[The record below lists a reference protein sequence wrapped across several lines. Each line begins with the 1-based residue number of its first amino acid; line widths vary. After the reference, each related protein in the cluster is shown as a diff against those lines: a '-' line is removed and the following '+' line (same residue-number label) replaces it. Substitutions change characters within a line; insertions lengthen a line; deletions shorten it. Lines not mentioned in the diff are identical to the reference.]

1 MFFSQLCHT
10 VALWPWRMRLIP
22 LCFQV
27 PPEPQG
33 SSAGRG
39 CQGFVW
45 KRCAACWVPLVGHAQ
60 CLCRWHTVKWM
71 EAGHPNK
78 MFCIIKVSDRIPSD
92 TLLGVVWRQV
102 RRNEGIPVTAGS
114 APLKA
119 KGNSLKALHRA
130 EEPACT
136 GCTSLGLFRGSIS
149 SPQHRSDLLPQHSSP
164 GRSCWPGPRLPRGPA
179 NPCSAAE
186 VVAGQACYL
195 TARGCD
201 LQPEAESQP
210 CSVRNTTSSRKEW
223 PEPGYWQWGI
233 TPPTD
238 LDGIQ
243 RKPPSSRNKSAVLR
257 ISVKSTSGRYRPS
270 SLLAYPCS
278 KAPPHCAIE
287 SWPAFPGVQICALPN
302 KLLNPSPLHIF
313 PYCFYFSFLNCR
325 SPSSQNLLLK
335 ETVLEIL
342 RQLGTAVRN
351 VGSKISILFMDKHIW
366 PRGGQACQKCRC
378 GHAIR

>member
-149 SPQHRSDLLPQHSSP
+149 SPQHRMISCRSTALPVEAAGLDPGCREALLIPAQRP
-164 GRSCWPGPRLPRGPA
+164 RRGGGWPGLLSHCPRVWFTAGGWIPA
-179 NPCSAAE
+179 LFCE
-186 VVAGQACYL
+186 EHHLLQEGMAGAWVL
-195 TARGCD
+195 T
-201 LQPEAESQP
+201 
-210 CSVRNTTSSRKEW
+210 VRDYTTNRLGW
-223 PEPGYWQWGI
+223 DTTQ
-233 TPPTD
+233 
-238 LDGIQ
+238 
-243 RKPPSSRNKSAVLR
+243 
-257 ISVKSTSGRYRPS
+257 TSF
-270 SLLAYPCS
+270 
-278 KAPPHCAIE
+278 
-287 SWPAFPGVQICALPN
+287 FP
-302 KLLNPSPLHIF
+302 
-313 PYCFYFSFLNCR
+313 
-325 SPSSQNLLLK
+325 
-335 ETVLEIL
+335 
-342 RQLGTAVRN
+342 
-351 VGSKISILFMDKHIW
+351 
-366 PRGGQACQKCRC
+366 
-378 GHAIR
+378 

>member
-149 SPQHRSDLLPQHSSP
+149 SPQHRMISC
-164 GRSCWPGPRLPRGPA
+164 RS
-179 NPCSAAE
+179 
-186 VVAGQACYL
+186 
-195 TARGCD
+195 T
-201 LQPEAESQP
+201 
-210 CSVRNTTSSRKEW
+210 
-223 PEPGYWQWGI
+223 
-233 TPPTD
+233 
-238 LDGIQ
+238 
-243 RKPPSSRNKSAVLR
+243 
-257 ISVKSTSGRYRPS
+257 
-270 SLLAYPCS
+270 
-278 KAPPHCAIE
+278 
-287 SWPAFPGVQICALPN
+287 ALPVEAAG
-302 KLLNPSPLHIF
+302 LDPGCREALLIPAQRPRRWLARPVISLPAGVIYSRRLNPSLVLWGTPPPPGRNGRSLGTDSEGLHHQQTWMG
-313 PYCFYFSFLNCR
+313 YNA
-325 SPSSQNLLLK
+325 NLLLPVTNLQCWGSQLK
-335 ETVLEIL
+335 VPLGDTALPLPWLILAPRPRRTV
-342 RQLGTAVRN
+342 
-351 VGSKISILFMDKHIW
+351 
-366 PRGGQACQKCRC
+366 P
-378 GHAIR
+378 

>member
-10 VALWPWRMRLIP
+10 LALWPWRMCLIL

-27 PPEPQG
+27 PLEPQG
-33 SSAGRG
+33 SSALRG
-39 CQGFVW
+39 HQGFVP
-45 KRCAACWVPLVGHAQ
+45 KCCTACRAPLAGHAW
-60 CLCRWHTVKWM
+60 CLCWWHTVVENGSGSSKQDVL
-71 EAGHPNK
+71 HYK
-78 MFCIIKVSDRIPSD
+78 KVRLTPSD
-92 TLLGVVWRQV
+92 TLLGVVWRQI
-102 RRNEGIPVTAGS
+102 RRNEGTPIWYSAMAGS
-114 APLKA
+114 SPLKA

-130 EEPACT
+130 KEPACT
-136 GCTSLGLFRGSIS
+136 DCTSLGLFRGSIS
-149 SPQHRSDLLPQHSSP
+149 SQHCSDLLHSTALPAEAAAVGLGP
-164 GRSCWPGPRLPRGPA
+164 GCREALLIPR
-179 NPCSAAE
+179 SAAE
-186 VVAGQACYL
+186 AVAGQACYL
-195 TARGCD
+195 AARGCD

-243 RKPPSSRNKSAVLR
+243 PKPPSSRNKSAALR

-270 SLLAYPCS
+270 SPLAYPCS

-287 SWPAFPGVQICALPN
+287 SWPAFPGVQSYALPN

-325 SPSSQNLLLK
+325 RL
-335 ETVLEIL
+335 IL
-342 RQLGTAVRN
+342 RVKASC
-351 VGSKISILFMDKHIW
+351 SKKLHCRSSCSKVSCCEE
-366 PRGGQACQKCRC
+366 RG
-378 GHAIR
+378 I